1 MSVERAVVHLS
12 EPKPVSELAERF
24 PSYVYPAGT
33 EFFRSHQARLGTWW
47 YSSNGGGR
55 FDLESPA
62 GTCYLAEDEVLTLL
76 EIFGGQLAVPRYE
89 VDARAASTITLG
101 ADIKVADLTANTGVA
116 FGVTA
121 EIFSTADYPL
131 TQRWAAALR
140 AAGFDGLRY
149 WARHELERAGR
160 CIALFGEA
168 GEVHEGHHH
177 VVKTTAALSD
187 REDLLERWREE
198 TGVTILDVPD
208 LL

>member
-1 MSVERAVVHLS
+1 MSAERSVVHLS
-12 EPKPVSELAERF
+12 EPKPASELAGRF
-24 PSYVYPAGT
+24 PSYTYPAGT
-33 EFFRSHQARLGTWW
+33 DFFRSHRASLGTWW
-47 YSSNGGGR
+47 YSSSGGGR
-55 FDLESPA
+55 FDLEEPD
-62 GTCYLAEDEVLTLL
+62 GTCYLAEGEVVTLL
-76 EIFGGQLAVPRYE
+76 EIFGGQLVVPRYE

-101 ADIKVADLTANTGVA
+101 SDVTLADLTANTGVA

-121 EIFSTADYPL
+121 EIFSTADYSL

-140 AAGFDGLRY
+140 AAGFEGLRY

-168 GEVHEGHHH
+168 G
-177 VVKTTAALSD
+177 VVGERHRHAVKVTTGLSE
-187 REDLLERWREE
+187 RADLMERWREE

>member
-1 MSVERAVVHLS
+1 MSAERAVVHLS
-12 EPKPVSELAERF
+12 EPKAVSELSGRF

-33 EFFRSHQARLGTWW
+33 ELFRSHRAGLGTRW
-47 YSSNGGGR
+47 YSSSGGGR
-55 FDLESPA
+55 FDLEEPG
-62 GTCYLAEDEVLTLL
+62 GTCYLAEDEVVTLL
-76 EIFGGQLAVPRYE
+76 EIFGGQLVVPRYE
-89 VDARAASTITLG
+89 VESRAASTITLG
-101 ADIKVADLTANTGVA
+101 SDVTLADLTANTGIA

-131 TQRWAAALR
+131 TQRWAAAFR

-160 CIALFGEA
+160 CVALFGGA
-168 GEVHEGHHH
+168 GAVGESHPHA
-177 VVKTTAALSD
+177 VKVTTGLSD
-187 REDLLERWREE
+187 RGDLLQRWREE